1 MKEEKLEQLRKVFRT
16 KVEAMVEEV
25 TDLIEC
31 DNEEE
36 VSGYVKK
43 IANQL
48 IYEVKIRI
56 NDKQGEVNL

>member
-1 MKEEKLEQLRKVFRT
+1 MQEEKLEQLRKVFET
-16 KVEAMVEEV
+16 KVEAMVYEV
-25 TDLIEC
+25 IDLIEP